1 LIMTV
6 QAKLRGDEKDLGGG
20 FLVSRLLPS
29 AQRQSIGPF
38 VFFDHFGPL
47 TVQPGASHDVRPHPH
62 IGLATVTYL
71 LNGAM
76 MHRDSLGSVQRIE
89 PGAVNWMSA
98 GRGIVHS
105 ERAPDDLKH
114 QSYVQHGLQLWA
126 ALPQA
131 HEESAPVFSHTPA
144 ADIPVLSQGGVDI
157 KVLVGEA
164 FGLASPVN
172 TFSKT
177 VYLDVSLAPGARIE
191 LPPLADELAVYVVEG
206 ELQVDGEALPARTLA
221 LLTQS
226 MLTQISASANAP
238 ARLVVIGGD
247 KLDGPRFIWWNFV
260 SSRKE
265 RMMQAADDW
274 VAQKMGQVAGDN
286 EFIPLPERRM
296 PATAARAPYL

>member
-1 LIMTV
+1 MTID
-6 QAKLRGDEKDLGGG
+6 AKLKGVEKDLGGG

-29 AQRQSIGPF
+29 AERQSIGPF
-38 VFFDHFGPL
+38 VFFDHFGPI
-47 TVQPGASHDVRPHPH
+47 TVQPGDNHDVRPHPH

-71 LNGAM
+71 FNGAM

-114 QSYVQHGLQLWA
+114 QSYLQHGLQLWA
-126 ALPQA
+126 ALPQP
-131 HEESAPVFSHTPA
+131 HEESKAFFSHTA
-144 ADIPVLSQGGVDI
+144 ASDIPVLSQGGVEI

-164 FGLASPVN
+164 FGLASPVR

-177 VYLDVSLAPGARIE
+177 VYLDVSLAPGARIN

-221 LLTQS
+221 LLMPGT
-226 MLTQISASANAP
+226 LTLISASANTS

-265 RMMQAADDW
+265 RMAQAADDW
-274 VAQKMGQVAGDN
+274 VAQKMGQVAGDS
-286 EFIPLPERRM
+286 EFIPLPERRIA
-296 PATAARAPYL
+296 PQAPRAPYL

>member
-1 LIMTV
+1 MTIE
-6 QAKLRGDEKDLGGG
+6 AKLKGDEKDLGGG

-71 LNGAM
+71 FDGAM

-114 QSYVQHGLQLWA
+114 QSYLQHGLQLWA

-131 HEESAPVFSHTPA
+131 HEESEAFFSHTAA

-164 FGLASPVN
+164 FGLASPVK

-177 VYLDVSLAPGARIE
+177 VYLDVSLAVGARIE

-206 ELQVDGEALPARTLA
+206 ELQVDGEALAARTLA
-221 LLTQS
+221 LLAPG
-226 MLTQISASANAP
+226 MLTQISARANTST
-238 ARLVVIGGD
+238 RLVVIGGE

-265 RMMQAADDW
+265 RMTQAADDW
-274 VAQKMGQVAGDN
+274 VAKKMGQVAGDN
-286 EFIPLPERRM
+286 EFIPLPERRIA
-296 PATAARAPYL
+296 PQAPRAPYL